1 MYNNGKTGG
10 NMKQGKEVKNNSD
23 FVELTSQSY
32 LEITE
37 TITKEVTQTSDS
49 VNKLNINFKDK
60 QREIYVAQKEL
71 NALKKKL
78 VRLKKERKSI
88 KCKLVSN
95 KRSIKVNADFLN
107 RLNKCMINGTETH
120 LVNVKTKRIKKI

>member
-1 MYNNGKTGG
+1 MT
-10 NMKQGKEVKNNSD
+10 QGKEVKNNSD